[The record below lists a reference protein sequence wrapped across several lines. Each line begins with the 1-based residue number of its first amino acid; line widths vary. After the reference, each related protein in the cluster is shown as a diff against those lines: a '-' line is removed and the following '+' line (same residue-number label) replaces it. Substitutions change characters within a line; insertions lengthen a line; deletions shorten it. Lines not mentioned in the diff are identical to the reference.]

1 MCVDNFSTERLTN
14 IFLDLAKIDGLCGQ
28 EKNVAEYITRF
39 LKRLKLSPFE
49 DDVKNYSGGNSG
61 NIICH
66 IGTGGDRVFL
76 SHMDTA
82 RSTRNV
88 KPVIQNGTIR
98 SDGTTALGVDNR
110 AGIATLLYA
119 VEYIIENK
127 LPVRDITLAFT
138 VCEESTMDGAKY
150 LSLNNGIKMGF
161 VFDSAFEPGHF
172 IHGTCGA
179 VSFTLSVFGKA
190 SHSGLDPEK
199 GISAI
204 QIAARALS
212 KINVG
217 KINEHTIINIGTI
230 HGGSAINVVPEKVK
244 IRGEI
249 RSMDVNTIEDTID
262 SIRKEFNCVIEQTG
276 GSFDLEY
283 VWDFKPYY
291 VEEKQQ
297 TYFEAVRALQRVNLK
312 AFPVIAWSGSDANYL
327 NEKKIPTINFGIGAR
342 NPHSNDEYI
351 EIGDLKKSAQIA
363 LQLMMSD

>member
-1 MCVDNFSTERLTN
+1 MYNDNFSTERLTN

-28 EKNVAEYITRF
+28 EKSVADYITRF
-39 LKRLKLSPFE
+39 LKRLNLSPYE
-49 DDVKNYSGGNSG
+49 DDVKKYSGGNSG

-66 IGTGGDRVFL
+66 IGSGGDRVFL

-82 RSTRNV
+82 RSTRNL
-88 KPVIQNGTIR
+88 KPVIHNGTIR
-98 SDGTTALGVDNR
+98 SDGRTVLGVDNR

-119 VEYIIENK
+119 VEYLLENK
-127 LPVRDITLAFT
+127 LPVRDFTLAFT
-138 VCEESTMDGAKY
+138 VCEESTMDGARY

-179 VSFTLSVFGKA
+179 ISFTVSVYGKA
-190 SHSGLDPEK
+190 SHSGLAPEK

-204 QIAARALS
+204 QIAAQALS
-212 KINVG
+212 KVKVG

-262 SIRKEFNCVIEQTG
+262 TIRNEFHIVVKCTG
-276 GSFDLEY
+276 GSFDLDY
-283 VWDFKPYY
+283 TWDFKPYY
-291 VEEKQQ
+291 VEKNRP
-297 TYFEAVRALQRVNLK
+297 TYCEAIRALERVNLK
-312 AFPVIAWSGSDANYL
+312 PFPIIAWSGSDANYL
-327 NEKKIPTINFGIGAR
+327 NEKKIATINFGIGAR

-351 EIGDLKKSAQIA
+351 EIDDLKKSIQIA